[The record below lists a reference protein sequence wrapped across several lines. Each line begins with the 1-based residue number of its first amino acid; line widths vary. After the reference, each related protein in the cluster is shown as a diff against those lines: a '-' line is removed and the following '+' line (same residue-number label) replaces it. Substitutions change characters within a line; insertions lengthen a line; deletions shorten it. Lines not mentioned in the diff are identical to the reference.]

1 MFTTFF
7 MDSLRAVTRNQ
18 QAQLLSWLE
27 LNDNENDVVPINGQ

>member
-1 MFTTFF
+1 